1 MGKHCILIVDDEQAI
16 LDLAADTLKKK
27 EYTVITAKSGEDGLD
42 MLVQHPV
49 NLIVSDQ
56 RMDGISGIEFLKI
69 AKKKYPNII
78 TIMLTGFAEKE
89 TAMKAVNEAG
99 IYKFIVKPWNVMDF
113 RNTVER
119 ALELQHL
126 IMEKDMLIKKLA
138 LQKKIFQQIRKEYP
152 DIIRPKNKTVA
163 DGQA

>member
-16 LDLAADTLKKK
+16 LDLAVDTLKKYDYK
-27 EYTVITAKSGEDGLD
+27 VITAKSGEEGLD
-42 MLVQHPV
+42 MLIQYPV

-56 RMDGISGIEFLKI
+56 RMDGISGVEFLKI
-69 AKKKYPNII
+69 VKKKYPNII
-78 TIMLTGFAEKE
+78 TIMLTGFAETE

-99 IYKFIVKPWNVMDF
+99 IHKFIVKPWNMFDF

-126 IMEKDMLIKKLA
+126 IMEKEELMKKLA
-138 LQKKIFQQIRKEYP
+138 LQKRIFQQISREYP
-152 DIIRPKNKTVA
+152 DIIKPKNKSVV
-163 DGQA
+163 DC